1 MENEAYAGTNISAA
15 FLQLTEL
22 IGVLPSAL
30 QAGAAHTLVLHGVS
44 TMGQRGFS
52 SAFALEL
59 QSPAGERLECA
70 SLSTGAALQDPNL
83 VLSSEVFGLDAIQFA
98 PTINCCEVGAEF
110 SGCESCVYVQTE
122 TAVQLAF
129 TLVSPD
135 PHPNP
140 NPNPTPNP
148 NPNPNP
154 NPDPYPGPISRAEI
168 APLITTSRAQI
179 ARPRAGRPRTRPLS
193 TPPSSRCGASRRLP
207 SATPG

>member
-129 TLVSPD
+129 TLVSQP
-135 PHPNP
+135 
-140 NPNPTPNP
+140 
-148 NPNPNP
+148 
-154 NPDPYPGPISRAEI
+154 
-168 APLITTSRAQI
+168 
-179 ARPRAGRPRTRPLS
+179 
-193 TPPSSRCGASRRLP
+193 
-207 SATPG
+207 

>member
-1 MENEAYAGTNISAA
+1 MENEAYVGTNISAS

-22 IGVLPSAL
+22 IGVLPSAV
-30 QAGAAHTLVLHGVS
+30 QAGSAHTLVLHGVS

-135 PHPNP
+135 PNPNP
-140 NPNPTPNP
+140 NPNPKPNPTQNPDPNP
-148 NPNPNP
+148 NPNPNLNP
-154 NPDPYPGPISRAEI
+154 NPNQAAGCAPTRRRA
-168 APLITTSRAQI
+168 R
-179 ARPRAGRPRTRPLS
+179 
-193 TPPSSRCGASRRLP
+193 
-207 SATPG
+207 